1 MKQLIQTSLWILLG
15 IIFLFAGGSKLWDP
29 TAHAEEFAHWGYPL
43 WFVYVT
49 GTIEVLGGIGLFVPA
64 GRLYGVLLLSL
75 TMIGASVTHLRAGEM
90 GAFPVPVVL
99 LLALLTLA
107 WTMRYPKRTP

>member
-15 IIFLFAGGSKLWDP
+15 LIFLFAGGSKLWDP
-29 TAHAEEFAHWGYPL
+29 VTHAEEFAHWGYPL

-49 GTIEVLGGIGLFVPA
+49 GIIEVLGGVGLLIPK
-64 GRLYGVLLLSL
+64 GRLFGVLLLSV
-75 TMIGASVTHLRAGEM
+75 TMVGATVTHLRAGEM
-90 GAFPVPVVL
+90 SAFPIPLVL

-107 WTMRYPKRTP
+107 WTMRHSKMKI